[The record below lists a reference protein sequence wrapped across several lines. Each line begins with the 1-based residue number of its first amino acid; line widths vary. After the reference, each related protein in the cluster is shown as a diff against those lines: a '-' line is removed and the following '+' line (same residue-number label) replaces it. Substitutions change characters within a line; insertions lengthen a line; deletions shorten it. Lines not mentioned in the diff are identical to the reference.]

1 MKYEWIL
8 ILYLK
13 NLDRIY
19 RIIWIFYIP
28 GFRPPVH
35 RVYGP
40 EGRNREY
47 SIRFAE
53 GVIAAI
59 MELFI
64 LADGQ

>member
-1 MKYEWIL
+1 M
-8 ILYLK
+8 
-13 NLDRIY
+13 DRIY

-28 GFRPPVH
+28 CFRPPAH
-35 RVYGP
+35 RAYGP

-64 LADGQ
+64 LTDGQ